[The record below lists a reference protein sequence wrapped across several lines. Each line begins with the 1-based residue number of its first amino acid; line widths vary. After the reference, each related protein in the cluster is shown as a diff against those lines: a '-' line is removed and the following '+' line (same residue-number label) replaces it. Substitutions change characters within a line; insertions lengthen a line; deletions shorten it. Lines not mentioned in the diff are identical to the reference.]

1 MTASVLAVARD
12 AAHRFSKQPADA
24 IELIAGEGVVG
35 DAHCGTTVRH
45 RSRVAV
51 DPSQPNLRQVHLIHN
66 ELLDELRAG
75 GFAIGPANLGENIL
89 TTGIDLLGLSTDT
102 ILHIGDAAI
111 VRVTG
116 LRNPCAQIDRFQRGM
131 LAAVLDRAPD
141 GTLIR
146 KAGVMAI
153 VVSGGT
159 VRSGDAIRAI
169 PPSGPTIPLCPV

>member
-12 AAHRFSKQPADA
+12 AAHRFSKQPNDA
-24 IELIAGEGVVG
+24 IELIAGEGVAG

-75 GFAIGPANLGENIL
+75 GFAVGPADLGENIL
-89 TTGIDLLGLSTDT
+89 TAGIDLLGLSADT
-102 ILHIGDAAI
+102 TLHVGDAAV

-131 LAAVLDRAPD
+131 LAAVLDHAPD

-159 VRSGDAIRAI
+159 VRSGDAIRAV
-169 PPSGPTIPLCPV
+169 PPSGPATPLRPV